1 MNEKHVEF
9 NKNDLRITNRKLDE
23 LETKLKDNHLYN
35 EPMVIISCDYFNSMV
50 KRIEEIDETY

>member
-35 EPMVIISCDYFNSMV
+35 EPMVIISWDYFNSMLE
-50 KRIEEIDETY
+50 KIKHSEE